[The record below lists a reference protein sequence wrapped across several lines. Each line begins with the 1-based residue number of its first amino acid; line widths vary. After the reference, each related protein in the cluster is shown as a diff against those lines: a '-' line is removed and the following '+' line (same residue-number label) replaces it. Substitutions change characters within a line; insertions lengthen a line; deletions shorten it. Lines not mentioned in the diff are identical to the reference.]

1 MNTIIKNR
9 KFAVLITVLLCG
21 TLLKAQTNTDTLRLT
36 LKDALE
42 IALSENLTIKI
53 ADQEITKQ
61 RYARKG
67 GFSSLF
73 PQIDFSGAYQYSIE
87 KQTIYMDGIPG
98 MEDGIKM
105 GMNNTWSL
113 GFSAGMP
120 VVSVPLWQSFKLS
133 AYDVELA
140 VEKARSSRLDM
151 IDQVKRAYYMVLLAA
166 NAYEVYKQ
174 AYDNTVYNYNEIK
187 VKVDKGYLSE
197 YDLIRANVSMKNAE
211 PEVYNAE
218 NSLILAHWQLKVL
231 LGLDLEKNVT
241 CANSLDDY
249 ENSLFS
255 ENPVPFTSLANN
267 STLWQMDIQYAQ
279 LRKVRQ
285 MQIAQYYPSISAQFG
300 YSWMSMSDNF
310 RKFRWDPY
318 STVAVSLNVP
328 IFSGGK
334 RMFDVKQSK
343 INMMQLENQRIDVE
357 RNLNMA
363 VKQAVDQMNTS
374 IKQYSAA
381 KASVEESEKGYT
393 ITMKR
398 YETGEG
404 TFLDVNQAQLSMI
417 QSQLNLNYAI
427 YNYLV
432 AKSSLEKL
440 TGESKQE

>member
-1 MNTIIKNR
+1 MNKIIKNK
-9 KFAVLITVLLCG
+9 KFAALIGILICSS
-21 TLLKAQTNTDTLRLT
+21 LLKAQTNTDTLHLT

-42 IALSENLTIKI
+42 IALSDNLSIKI

-105 GMNNTWSL
+105 GMDNNWSL

-120 VVSVPLWQSFKLS
+120 IVSVPLWQSFKLS

-140 VEKARSSRLDM
+140 VEKARCSRIDM
-151 IDQVKRAYYMVLLAA
+151 IDQVKRAYYTVLLAE

-187 VKVDKGYLSE
+187 LKVDKGYLSE

-218 NSLILAHWQLKVL
+218 NSLILAYWQLKVL
-231 LGLDLEKNVT
+231 LGLELEKNVV

-249 ENSLFS
+249 ENDLVTD
-255 ENPVPFTSLANN
+255 NLLPFTSLANN
-267 STLWQMDIQYAQ
+267 STLWQLDIQYAQ
-279 LRKVRQ
+279 LKKIRQ
-285 MQIAQYYPSISAQFG
+285 MQIAQYYPSISAQFS
-300 YSWMSMSDNF
+300 YNWMSMNNNF

-318 STVAVSLNVP
+318 SVVAISLNIP

-343 INMMQLENQRIDVE
+343 INMMQLANQRIDIE

-374 IKQYSAA
+374 VKQYAA
-381 KASVEESEKGYT
+381 ARASVEESEKGYA

-404 TFLDVNQAQLSMI
+404 TFLDVNQAQLSMT
-417 QSQLNLNYAI
+417 QSKLNLNYAI
-427 YNYLV
+427 YNYLA

-440 TGESKQE
+440 TAENK